1 MPNEADSKIL
11 HVAVVGGS
19 MGGLTTALLLRDLGH
34 DVDVFER
41 ATGELTG
48 FGAGIVAHEVSTRY
62 FVQRSSSWLA
72 QTTVHVPSHRLLDGS
87 GALLW
92 DYPVAYRF
100 VSWGSLYR
108 ALLSEFGRERYH
120 QGAALVGFSQDGD
133 GVDLRFASGQKSRYD
148 LLVLADGLLSTG
160 RQRLF
165 PGVEPVY
172 SGYVAWR
179 GTVAERDIP
188 ARVLQQI
195 DDTITYVLIPNSH
208 ILVYPIPGGDN
219 RVDRGYR
226 SWNFVWYRNVDKG
239 AALDELM
246 TDRDGYPHS
255 ASLRPGRVQ
264 DRYVHEL
271 KEHAMAALPQEA
283 ATIVTATEHPFIQAV
298 MDVESP
304 AMALGRV
311 CILGD
316 AAFVARPHAAAGTA
330 KAAENAWTLAEAIAT
345 VQGDLP
351 DVLQSW
357 SAQQTALGSSLVAR
371 SRHMGEGSQFR
382 CDWRPGDPGLRFGLY
397 EPGDSCSWTRV
408 TRSPAPTT
416 SPEEDGAQG
425 GRAVARPFNAKS
437 SPRGSRR

>member
-1 MPNEADSKIL
+1 MKKNAARNAGGPDSRRLQAAI
-11 HVAVVGGS
+11 VGGS

-34 DVDVFER
+34 EVDVFER

-62 FVQRSSSWLA
+62 FTRRSSSWLREN
-72 QTTVHVPSHRLLDGS
+72 TVQVPVHRLLDRS
-87 GALLW
+87 GEVLW

-108 ALLSEFGRERYH
+108 ALLGAFGRTRYY
-120 QGAALVGFSQDGD
+120 QGAALVGFSQDEG
-133 GVDLRFASGQKSRYD
+133 GVNLRFANGQESRYD
-148 LLVLADGLLSTG
+148 LLVLSDGLLSTG

-165 PGVEPVY
+165 AGAEPVY

-179 GTVAERDIP
+179 GTVAEKDVP
-188 ARVLQQI
+188 AQVLKRL
-195 DDTITYVLIPNSH
+195 DDTITYVLLPNSH
-208 ILVYPIPGGDN
+208 ILVYPIPGSDN
-219 RVDRGYR
+219 RVDRGHR

-239 AALDELM
+239 SAFDELL

-264 DRYVHEL
+264 DRYVRQL
-271 KEHAMAALPQEA
+271 KDIAAGTLPPDV
-283 ATIVTATEHPFIQAV
+283 ATIVTGTEHPFIQAV

-304 AMALGRV
+304 AMAVGRI

-330 KAAENAWTLAEAIAT
+330 KAAENAWTLAEAIAAFD
-345 VQGDLP
+345 GDLP
-351 DVLQSW
+351 GALQKW
-357 SAQQTALGSSLVAR
+357 STDQTALGSGLVAR

-382 CDWRPGDPGLRFGLY
+382 SDWRPGDPGLQFGLY
-397 EPGDSCSWTRV
+397 EPGDSSNW
-408 TRSPAPTT
+408 A
-416 SPEEDGAQG
+416 
-425 GRAVARPFNAKS
+425 RA
-437 SPRGSRR
+437 PRGQRAQETR

>member
-1 MPNEADSKIL
+1 MSSKPGSKPL
-11 HVAVVGGS
+11 RVAVVGGS

-34 DVDVFER
+34 EVDVFER

-62 FVQRSSSWLA
+62 FVQRTPDWLA
-72 QTTVHVPSHRLLDGS
+72 QTTVHVPSHRMLDGS

-92 DYPVAYRF
+92 DSPVAYRF
-100 VSWGSLYR
+100 VSWGGLYR
-108 ALLSEFGRERYH
+108 ALLGAFGRERYH
-120 QGAALVGFSQDGD
+120 QGAALVGFDQDAA
-133 GVDLRFASGQKSRYD
+133 GVDLRFASGRESRHD

-179 GTVAERDIP
+179 GTVAEGDIP
-188 ARVLQQI
+188 ARVLQQL
-195 DDTITYVLIPNSH
+195 DDTITYVLVPNSH
-208 ILVYPIPGGDN
+208 ILVYPIPGNDN
-219 RVDRGYR
+219 RVDRGHR
-226 SWNFVWYRNVDKG
+226 SWNFVWYRNVAKG
-239 AALDELM
+239 AALEELL

-271 KEHAMAALPQEA
+271 KEHAGAALPQDVA
-283 ATIVTATEHPFIQAV
+283 AIVTATEQPFIQAV

-304 AMALGRV
+304 AMAVGRV

-330 KAAENAWTLAEAIAT
+330 KAAENAWTLAAAIAT
-345 VQGDLP
+345 VQDDLP
-351 DVLQSW
+351 DALQRW
-357 SAQQTALGSSLVAR
+357 SAHQTALGSSLVAR

-382 CDWRPGDPGLRFGLY
+382 CDWRPGDPALRFGLY
-397 EPGDSCSWTRV
+397 EPGDSCTWT
-408 TRSPAPTT
+408 PTT
-416 SPEEDGAQG
+416 PSALPPTLHAGAGAPG
-425 GRAVARPFNAKS
+425 GRTDARRFNAKS
-437 SPRGSRR
+437 